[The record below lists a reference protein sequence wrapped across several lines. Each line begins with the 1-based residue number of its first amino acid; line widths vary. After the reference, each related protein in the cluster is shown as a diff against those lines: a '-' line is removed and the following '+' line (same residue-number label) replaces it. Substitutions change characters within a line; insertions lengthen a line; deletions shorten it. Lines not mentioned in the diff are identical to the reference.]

1 MGVSC
6 PFTMLFQICL
16 MTKKLLFA
24 ALPAFLLSV
33 SVLRA
38 QVNFQSSNLPIVVI
52 NTMGQ
57 PIPDEPKIMANMGI
71 IYNGPG
77 QRNFVNNPFNA
88 YAGAIGIE
96 LRGSTSQDLSD
107 KKPYAVETRN
117 ADGSNL
123 NVALLGMPSENDW
136 VFLAPYSDKTLI
148 RDVLTFTLARRIMP
162 WAPRSRFVELV
173 LNGNYQGVYGIV
185 ERIKQ
190 DNNRVNIA
198 TLNPD
203 ENSGDD
209 LTGGY
214 ILKIDKWTGVGNDG
228 FPSNYSPNGSPD
240 REIFYQYHYPKPEDI
255 SDPQKNYIRQYIN
268 SFENIMASSNYAHPV
283 TGYPAA
289 IDVQSFI
296 DFFLINEITRNV
308 DGYRLS
314 TFLHKN
320 KDSNGGKL
328 KMGPVWDFNIAL
340 GNANY
345 CSGGDTHG
353 WAADF
358 NSVCGDDFWLIPF
371 WWQRLREDPNFR
383 AQIRTRWQQL
393 RSSTFS
399 NTAITGMIDSLTA
412 VVNEGQARNFQ
423 RWPIMGQWI
432 WPNNFVGQ
440 NYGSEVNYLKTW
452 LNGRLIWMDGEIFSF
467 PVATAEPSADITAHV
482 FPSPAT
488 RGQTIFFECAA
499 AGSSHAVLELFDL
512 AGHRIATQHLD
523 ASSGGVQFRWQTDT
537 PGMYTYHIKIDGR
550 PAAGGKVVVY

>member
-1 MGVSC
+1 
-6 PFTMLFQICL
+6 
-16 MTKKLLFA
+16 MTKKLLWAAIFA
-24 ALPAFLLSV
+24 PLFFVHSLP
-33 SVLRA
+33 A

-57 PIPDEPKIMANMGI
+57 VIPDEPKIMANMGV

-77 QRNFVNNPFNA
+77 QRNFLNNPFNA
-88 YAGAIGIE
+88 YAGSIGIE
-96 LRGSTSQDLSD
+96 LRGSSSQDISD

-117 ADGSNL
+117 ADASNL

-136 VFLAPYSDKTLI
+136 VFMAPYSDKTLI

-162 WAPRSRFVELV
+162 WAPRSRFVEV
-173 LNGNYQGVYGIV
+173 VINGDYKGVYAIV
-185 ERIKQ
+185 ESIKR

-214 ILKIDKWTGVGNDG
+214 ILKIDKSTGAFNDG
-228 FPSNYSPNGSPD
+228 FRSNYSPNGSPD
-240 REIFYQYHYPKPEDI
+240 REILFQYHYPAPDEI
-255 SDPQKNYIRQYIN
+255 SEPQKVYIRQYMN
-268 SFENIMASSNYAHPV
+268 SFESIMAATDYANPV

-314 TFLHKN
+314 TFMHKN

-340 GNANY
+340 GNADY

-358 NSVCGDDFWLIPF
+358 NNVCGGDYWLVPF

-399 NTAITGMIDSLTA
+399 NTAITGMIDSLRT

-452 LNGRLIWMDGEIFSF
+452 INGRLIWMDGEIFSF
-467 PVATAEPSADITAHV
+467 PVSTSEPSADITAHV
-482 FPSPAT
+482 FPSPAM
-488 RGQTIFFECAA
+488 RGQTIFFELATNDAGQAA
-499 AGSSHAVLELFDL
+499 LDVFDL
-512 AGHRIATQHLD
+512 AGHLITTQQLD
-523 ASSGGVQFRWQTDT
+523 ASSGGFQFRWQTDT
-537 PGMYTYHIKIDGR
+537 PGIYTYQIRMDGR
-550 PAAGGKVVVY
+550 RAAGGKVVVY